1 MQIEIDNDTMVLL
14 TFLAKLNKKT
24 VEETIVSILT
34 PAVTRAFVKSQPQ
47 GSIEIATFKSL
58 NL

>member
-14 TFLAKLNKKT
+14 TFLAKHNKKT

-47 GSIEIATFKSL
+47 GSIEIATFKLS
-58 NL
+58 

>member
-14 TFLAKLNKKT
+14 TFLAKHNKKT

-34 PAVTRAFVKSQPQ
+34 PAVTRAFVKAQPQ
-47 GSIEIATFKSL
+47 GSIEIATFKLS
-58 NL
+58 

>member
-14 TFLAKLNKKT
+14 TFLAKLNKTT

-34 PAVTRAFVKSQPQ
+34 PAVIRAFVRSQPQ
-47 GSIEIATFKSL
+47 GSIEIATFKL
-58 NL
+58 PNL